1 MGDILNSHPGNYYH
15 YEPLLHFNINQIR
28 DNSPLV
34 SEATKIIK
42 ALFKCDYSDLGNF
55 KKHAN

>member
-42 ALFKCDYSDLGNF
+42 ALFKCDYSDLGM
-55 KKHAN
+55 